1 MSLPVLV
8 STSSIVAVPLVWPV
22 MLALMALVHVKIVPA
37 TSDVGVKFSCAPLQI
52 VSVSGR
58 FVKFGVGLTVTVVTV
73 TAEVHPLP
81 VAVNVYV
88 TTTGAVAVL
97 VNVSVIVPVAPSTV
111 RAL

>member
-1 MSLPVLV
+1 MASPVLIRML
-8 STSSIVAVPLVWPV
+8 SIVPLSFVLPV
-22 MLALMALVHVKIVPA
+22 MLAEITLVQLNTVPA